1 MEARVQGS
9 RCERKSLEDLLNRT
23 DLSQWDRL
31 MELRNGPHDPTKGTP
46 LVQTIMLGQL
56 FAALSS
62 KQNIRRSPFTFQG
75 LGLRIARLC
84 GMYLDTTI
92 ACQSEVPSDACSAAE
107 LDIAWRTWAAR
118 ETQLRALLGSMVVD
132 GQFMSLFHTGTTVRH
147 LCNEFPG
154 PCPDYLWS
162 APNAMAWREQLKRH
176 APLQESRRKQTFA
189 SIYRKLLDE
198 QHGGLDISLEYP
210 LSPLGKATLLVGL
223 ASVIADCRE
232 SRQLDQIYGQHPP
245 LVLVTALRRLYRQLM
260 RDVSN
265 PVESIGL
272 KMGWH
277 DLCLQFL
284 LSQSVDKAAMRATGC
299 RPAAVPDNL
308 PVCDETYTYTRTL
321 VGRRI
326 LLHANAI
333 RQLADKF
340 PFSAMSSPQFF
351 IPRFCHN
358 AALSLL
364 AYIKGNK
371 NTMGAAHRTYDLS
384 REIDWD
390 ALGSFGFSPSDRL
403 TGYDAQ
409 SPSSVDKEFISQG
422 GIVEINGQRLEE
434 GDLSTFVVW
443 LKSFG
448 NFFGIAEVYSE
459 DVQRR
464 MSE

>member
-1 MEARVQGS
+1 
-9 RCERKSLEDLLNRT
+9 
-23 DLSQWDRL
+23 

-56 FAALSS
+56 FAALSV
-62 KQNIRRSPFTFQG
+62 KQSVRRSPYTFQG

-84 GMYLDTTI
+84 GMYLNTSI
-92 ACQSEVPSDACSAAE
+92 ACDIELPTEACTEAE
-107 LDIAWRTWAAR
+107 LDIAWRRWAAR

-147 LCNEFPG
+147 LCNEFPA
-154 PCPDYLWS
+154 PCADALW
-162 APNAMAWREQLKRH
+162 NAANATQWRELVKTH
-176 APLQESRRKQTFA
+176 IHMQEVRKHQTFA

-198 QHGGLDISLEYP
+198 QHGGLDITLPYP

-223 ASVIADCRE
+223 SSVIADCRE

-260 RDVSN
+260 HGVKS

-284 LSQSVDKAAMRATGC
+284 LSQSVDKASMRATAS
-299 RPAAVPDNL
+299 RPPAVPDNL
-308 PVCDETYTYTRTL
+308 PVCDPTYAYTRTS

-340 PFSAMSSPQFF
+340 PFTAMTSPQFY
-351 IPRFCHN
+351 IPRFCHI

-371 NTMGAAHRTYDLS
+371 DTTFHRTYDLQ
-384 REIDWD
+384 REVDWD
-390 ALGSFGFSPSDRL
+390 ALGSFGFSPADRL
-403 TGYDAQ
+403 TLHDAQ
-409 SPSSVDKEFISQG
+409 SSTNIDKEFISSG
-422 GIVEINGQRLEE
+422 GMVELNGHPLQEE
-434 GDLSTFVVW
+434 DLTSFVIW

-448 NFFGIAEVYSE
+448 NIYGIAEVYSD
-459 DVQRR
+459 DVQQR

>member
-1 MEARVQGS
+1 
-9 RCERKSLEDLLNRT
+9 
-23 DLSQWDRL
+23 

-62 KQNIRRSPFTFQG
+62 KQSVRRSPYTFQG

-84 GMYLDTTI
+84 GMYLNPTI
-92 ACQSEVPSDACSAAE
+92 ACEIQLPAEGCSEAE

-118 ETQLRALLGSMVVD
+118 ETQLRALLGSMIVD
-132 GQFMSLFHTGTTVRH
+132 GQFMSLFYTSTVRH
-147 LCNEFPG
+147 LCNEFPP
-154 PCPDYLWS
+154 PCVDALWT
-162 APNAMAWREQLKRH
+162 AVNAKQWREQVKAH
-176 APLQESRRKQTFA
+176 QGLQEARKKQTFA
-189 SIYRKLLDE
+189 SVYRMLLDE
-198 QHGGLDISLEYP
+198 QHGGLDVPMQYP
-210 LSPLGKATLLVGL
+210 LPPLGKATLIVGL
-223 ASVIADCRE
+223 SSVIADCRE

-260 RDVSN
+260 IGVKS

-284 LSQSVDKAAMRATGC
+284 LSQSVDKASMRATAN
-299 RPAAVPDNL
+299 RAPAVPDNL
-308 PVCDETYTYTRTL
+308 PVCDLTYAYTKTS

-340 PFSAMSSPQFF
+340 PFSAMTSPQFF
-351 IPRFCHN
+351 IPRFCHG
-358 AALSLL
+358 AALSFL

-371 NTMGAAHRTYDLS
+371 ESTGKTYDLS
-384 REIDWD
+384 REVDWD
-390 ALGSFGFSPSDRL
+390 ALGSFGFSPSDRM
-403 TGYDAQ
+403 TSQNAQ
-409 SPSSVDKEFISQG
+409 SPSGPEMEFISHG
-422 GIVEINGQRLEE
+422 GTVELNGQPLQED
-434 GDLSTFVVW
+434 DLGGFVIW

-448 NFFGIAEVYSE
+448 QIYGIAEVLSE